1 MNKILLAD
9 TSQTRRR
16 ALSAVLSQSGYV
28 VTAVATL
35 AEAFDT
41 LQRSQLGHASLD
53 AVVLGWPEYSDGL
66 VEDVFGLLHSERFE
80 HLAVLIMA
88 DSSNANAVNWRMSR
102 PRTALTLWS
111 EYLEAPNAVGQLLR
125 PNASIKPV
133 LSEHDEQIRILLVD
147 DSATVRAGY
156 SRLLQKHGYH
166 VDVAESVGEGWKKV
180 SRQSYDIAIIDYLMP
195 EQNGTALITLIRND
209 PATQH
214 ILTATITGTYSD
226 AVISESLACG
236 ALECL
241 FKSESRDLLLARIA
255 SVARTINDRKAIDN
269 ERRRLQGILSSVGE
283 GVYGVDAEGIIQFIN
298 PAALD
303 LLGYQDGNELIGH
316 SAFDAF
322 HYADENGMPMQR
334 AASQLQQCYASGSEM
349 SALQTRFWTSAKRGV
364 LVECNVHPLR
374 MDAEQTGSVVAFRD
388 VSARRALEDEL
399 RWQAE
404 HDSLTKLF
412 NRGWFEAQLEQE
424 CNRVRRTGQ
433 AAMLL
438 FIDLDRFKY
447 INDTAGHV
455 AGDRLLLEVSQRL
468 KSRLRGSDYLA
479 RMGGDE
485 FAVLLTNVGASDL
498 MSLADGFR
506 RVLTATPFTYGGKS
520 YRITLSIGCAKI
532 DDTAWSPGDAMAH
545 ADIACHMAKRS
556 GRNQCQM
563 YSAETGR
570 LAAIDEDLGWSV
582 RLEDALRTN
591 RFVLCYQP
599 IVPLKGMENDTV
611 NSKNSKDIWLRQ
623 FERNPYEEAL
633 FEVLVR
639 LQGSQGELISPN
651 AFLPAAERFG
661 LMQEIDFW
669 VIDHALMALRETRD
683 SPRPI
688 ALTINISAQ
697 TLEKAGI
704 TDFVT
709 AKIVEYDVNPAAIVI
724 EIIES
729 HSINDIHNAQAQLTA
744 LRALGCRIAVDD
756 FGTGFSTFAYLKQIE
771 ADILKIDGSLI
782 QGLPHDDLDRTII
795 AALTSIAETAGKK
808 TIAECVEDVA
818 MLRTLYECGVDMA
831 QGYVVGMPRLHL
843 PKSLPTFG
851 TTLFEPPKPVPV
863 AGV

>member
-1 MNKILLAD
+1 MNTILLAD

-16 ALSAVLSQSGYV
+16 ALSALLSQAGYV

-35 AEAFDT
+35 AET
-41 LQRSQLGHASLD
+41 YSSLVRSQIGQISFD
-53 AVVLGWPEYSDGL
+53 AVVLGWPDFSDGV
-66 VEDVFGLLHSERFE
+66 VEDVFGLLQSERFE
-80 HLAVLIMA
+80 HLPVLVMA
-88 DSSNANAVNWRMSR
+88 DSNNAHAVNWRMSR

-111 EYLEAPNAVGQLLR
+111 EYLEAPSAIGQLLR
-125 PNASIKPV
+125 PNEIINPI
-133 LSEHDEQIRILLVD
+133 LSSHDEQVRILLVD

-166 VDVAESVGEGWKKV
+166 VDTAESVEEGW
-180 SRQSYDIAIIDYLMP
+180 SRVNAQRYDIAIIDYLMP
-195 EQNGTALITLIRND
+195 VQNGTALITRIRNNLE
-209 PATQH
+209 TQH

-241 FKSESRDLLLARIA
+241 FKSESRDLLLARLA
-255 SVARTINDRKAIDN
+255 SLARTINDRKAIDN

-303 LLGYQDGNELIGH
+303 LLGYSEASELIGR

-322 HYADENGMPMQR
+322 HYADENGLPMQR
-334 AASQLQQCYASGSEM
+334 GASHLNTCYANGSEV
-349 SALQTRFWTSAKRGV
+349 SAWQTRFWTSAKRGV
-364 LVECNVHPLR
+364 PVECNIHPLR
-374 MDAEQTGSVVAFRD
+374 MDAEQNGSVIAFRD
-388 VSARRALEDEL
+388 ISARRILEDEL

-404 HDSLTKLF
+404 HDGLTKLF
-412 NRGWFEAQLEQE
+412 NRSWFEAQLEQE

-455 AGDRLLLEVSQRL
+455 AGDRLLVEVSQRL
-468 KSRLRGSDYLA
+468 KSRLRGSDHLA

-485 FAVLLTNVGASDL
+485 FAVLLTNVGCSDL

-532 DDTAWSPGDAMAH
+532 DGVAHSPSDAMAF

-563 YSAETGR
+563 YSPETGR
-570 LAAIDEDLGWSV
+570 KAALGVDLGWSV
-582 RLEDALRTN
+582 RLEEALRSD
-591 RFVLCYQP
+591 RFVLVYQP
-599 IVPLKGMENDTV
+599 IVPLKGMENDTAS
-611 NSKNSKDIWLRQ
+611 SKNSKDIWLRQ
-623 FERNPYEEAL
+623 LERNPYDEAL

-639 LQGSQGELISPN
+639 LKGAQGELISPN

-661 LMQEIDFW
+661 LMQEIDYW

-697 TLEKAGI
+697 TLEKGGV
-704 TDFVT
+704 TEFVT
-709 AKIVEYDVNPAAIVI
+709 ARIVEYDVNPASIVL

-729 HSINDIHNAQAQLTA
+729 HSINDMENAQIQLAA
-744 LRALGCRIAVDD
+744 LRTLGCRIAVDD

-771 ADILKIDGSLI
+771 ADIVKIDGSLI
-782 QGLPHDDLDRTII
+782 QGLPEDDLDRTII
-795 AALTSIAETAGKK
+795 AALTSIAEAAGKV
-808 TIAECVEDVA
+808 TVAECVEDIS
-818 MLRTLYECGVDMA
+818 MLLTLYECGVDMA

-843 PKSLPTFG
+843 PRTLPTFG
-851 TTLFEPPKPVPV
+851 TTLFEPQTRITAV
-863 AGV
+863 

>member
-1 MNKILLAD
+1 MNQILLAE

-16 ALSAVLSQSGYV
+16 ALSAALSQSGFV

-35 AEAFDT
+35 AEAYET
-41 LQRSQLGHASLD
+41 LRRSHIGHANLN

-66 VEDVFGLLHSERFE
+66 VEDVFGLLHGERFE
-80 HLAVLIMA
+80 HLPVLIMA

-102 PRTALTLWS
+102 PRTALTLWA
-111 EYLEAPNAVGQLLR
+111 EYLEAPNAIGQLLR
-125 PNASIKPV
+125 PNEEIKPV
-133 LSEHDEQIRILLVD
+133 LSSHDEQVRILLVD
-147 DSATVRAGY
+147 DSATVRVGY
-156 SRLLQKHGYH
+156 SRLLQKQGYM
-166 VDVAESVGEGWKKV
+166 VDTAESVVEGWSKV
-180 SRQSYDIAIIDYLMP
+180 SAQSYDIAIIDYLMP
-195 EQNGTALITLIRND
+195 EKNGTALITMIRNNPD
-209 PATQH
+209 TQH

-226 AVISESLACG
+226 AVIAESLACG

-241 FKSESRDLLLARIA
+241 FKSESRELLLARIA
-255 SVARTINDRKAIDN
+255 SLARTINDRKAIDN

-283 GVYGVDAEGIIQFIN
+283 GVYGVDSEGTIQFIN

-303 LLGYQDGNELIGH
+303 LLGYTESDELIGR
-316 SAFDAF
+316 SAFEAF
-322 HYADENGMPMQR
+322 HYADEHGMPMQR
-334 AASQLQQCYASGSEM
+334 ACSQLSQCYENASQL
-349 SALQTRFWTSAKRGV
+349 SALQTQFWTQTKRGIP
-364 LVECNVHPLR
+364 VECNVHPLR
-374 MDAEQTGSVVAFRD
+374 MGAEQNGSVIAFRD
-388 VSARRALEDEL
+388 ISARRVLEDEL

-404 HDSLTKLF
+404 HDNLTKLY
-412 NRGWFEAQLEQE
+412 NRAWFEAQLEQE

-433 AAMLL
+433 SAMLL

-447 INDTAGHV
+447 INDTAGHT
-455 AGDRLLLEVSQRL
+455 AGDRLLVEVSQRL

-485 FAVLLTNVGASDL
+485 FAVMLTNVGSSDL

-506 RVLTATPFTYGGKS
+506 KVLTAMPFSYASKS
-520 YRITLSIGCAKI
+520 YRITLSIGCVKI
-532 DDTAWSPGDAMAH
+532 DDTMHSPGDAMAF

-556 GRNQCQM
+556 GRNQSQM
-563 YSAETGR
+563 YSPETGR
-570 LAAIDEDLGWSV
+570 LAALDVDLGWSV
-582 RLEDALRTN
+582 RLEEALRTN

-599 IVPLKGMENDTV
+599 IVPLRGIENDTD
-611 NSKNSKDIWLRQ
+611 SKKTSKDIWLRQ
-623 FERNPYEEAL
+623 LERNPYDEAL

-639 LQGSQGELISPN
+639 LKGSQGELISPN

-661 LMQEIDFW
+661 MMQEIDYW

-704 TDFVT
+704 IEYVT

-729 HSINDIHNAQAQLTA
+729 HSISDIQNAQAQLSA

-782 QGLPHDDLDRTII
+782 QGLPDDDLDRTII
-795 AALTSIAETAGKK
+795 AALTSIAETAGKI
-808 TIAECVEDVA
+808 TVAECVEDVA
-818 MLRTLYECGVDMA
+818 MLRTLYDCGVDMA
-831 QGYVVGMPRLHL
+831 QGFVVGMPRLHL

-851 TTLFEPPKPVPV
+851 TTMFEPRTQIAAV
-863 AGV
+863 

>member
-1 MNKILLAD
+1 
-9 TSQTRRR
+9 
-16 ALSAVLSQSGYV
+16 
-28 VTAVATL
+28 
-35 AEAFDT
+35 
-41 LQRSQLGHASLD
+41 
-53 AVVLGWPEYSDGL
+53 
-66 VEDVFGLLHSERFE
+66 
-80 HLAVLIMA
+80 
-88 DSSNANAVNWRMSR
+88 
-102 PRTALTLWS
+102 
-111 EYLEAPNAVGQLLR
+111 
-125 PNASIKPV
+125 
-133 LSEHDEQIRILLVD
+133 
-147 DSATVRAGY
+147 
-156 SRLLQKHGYH
+156 
-166 VDVAESVGEGWKKV
+166 
-180 SRQSYDIAIIDYLMP
+180 
-195 EQNGTALITLIRND
+195 
-209 PATQH
+209 
-214 ILTATITGTYSD
+214 
-226 AVISESLACG
+226 
-236 ALECL
+236 
-241 FKSESRDLLLARIA
+241 
-255 SVARTINDRKAIDN
+255 
-269 ERRRLQGILSSVGE
+269 
-283 GVYGVDAEGIIQFIN
+283 
-298 PAALD
+298 
-303 LLGYQDGNELIGH
+303 
-316 SAFDAF
+316 
-322 HYADENGMPMQR
+322 
-334 AASQLQQCYASGSEM
+334 
-349 SALQTRFWTSAKRGV
+349 
-364 LVECNVHPLR
+364 VHPLR
-374 MDAEQTGSVVAFRD
+374 MDAEQNGSVVAFRD

-570 LAAIDEDLGWSV
+570 LAALDEDLGWSV

-599 IVPLKGMENDTV
+599 IVPLKGMENETV

-623 FERNPYEEAL
+623 LERNPYEEAL

-639 LQGSQGELISPN
+639 LQGNQGELISPN

-661 LMQEIDFW
+661 LMRELDFW

-688 ALTINISAQ
+688 ALTINRRWRRPESPISSPRKSSS
-697 TLEKAGI
+697 T
-704 TDFVT
+704 TST
-709 AKIVEYDVNPAAIVI
+709 RRR
-724 EIIES
+724 S
-729 HSINDIHNAQAQLTA
+729 SS
-744 LRALGCRIAVDD
+744 RSSSRIR
-756 FGTGFSTFAYLKQIE
+756 ST
-771 ADILKIDGSLI
+771 
-782 QGLPHDDLDRTII
+782 
-795 AALTSIAETAGKK
+795 TST
-808 TIAECVEDVA
+808 
-818 MLRTLYECGVDMA
+818 
-831 QGYVVGMPRLHL
+831 MPRH
-843 PKSLPTFG
+843 S
-851 TTLFEPPKPVPV
+851 
-863 AGV
+863 